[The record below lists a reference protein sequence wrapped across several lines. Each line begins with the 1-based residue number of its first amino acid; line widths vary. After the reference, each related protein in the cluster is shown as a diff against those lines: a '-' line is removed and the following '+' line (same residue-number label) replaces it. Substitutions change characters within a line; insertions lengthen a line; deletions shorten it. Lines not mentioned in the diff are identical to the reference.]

1 MVVVEIVCDGVE
13 FCLSIN
19 FDLIDLTFLDLFYL
33 FIEISR
39 ETCQAVRVEL
49 QGL

>member
-1 MVVVEIVCDGVE
+1 MVVAEIVCDGVE

-33 FIEISR
+33 LKSQEKL
-39 ETCQAVRVEL
+39 AKL
-49 QGL
+49 